1 MNENPYEEL
10 LGSRKRDGKEILSF
24 KPRTMKARTEPSSGK
39 TLSPGV
45 FIKEE
50 SISSSKSTVSPSM
63 FIKEEVTVSPSMFIK
78 EEVIAVEG
86 KSHVVDHCSH
96 IIERKEEKQPVDV
109 LKALET
115 ISLHLLN
122 NKKFSKAMKLMLQL
136 VESSLNQSNSAIFF
150 LHLTFLMRNC
160 PEDRDIAAP
169 AYAQGYRDLI
179 SMYYGKIE
187 FLQKE
192 NFYQLET
199 FYILVCLRASFETDD
214 PFLYNRL
221 CTELKNFIMLISSS
235 TIKSSGGGGGGSSST
250 ESPNNLAI
258 ENTTSNIKSSGSSSS
273 SSTSSTESPNDSAK
287 ENTTSSEDGSY
298 LIAVEREKALLV
310 CLEQSF
316 KIYHWTW
323 AKQPCDSVY
332 TCSAERRL
340 FFTDENRDSL
350 DALTNIKIQ
359 VFIHMNMYMSIS
371 Y

>member
-39 TLSPGV
+39 TLSSDV

-50 SISSSKSTVSPSM
+50 SISSSESTVSPSR
-63 FIKEEVTVSPSMFIK
+63 FIKEEITVSPSVFIK
-78 EEVIAVEG
+78 EEVIPVGE
-86 KSHVVDHCSH
+86 KSHVVDHCKH

-115 ISLHLLN
+115 ISLHLQN
-122 NKKFSKAMKLMLQL
+122 NKKFSKAMRLMLQL

-160 PEDRDIAAP
+160 PEDRDISAP

-187 FLQKE
+187 FLQEE

-221 CTELKNFIMLISSS
+221 CTELKNFIILISSS
-235 TIKSSGGGGGGSSST
+235 TIKSSGGSGSSST
-250 ESPNNLAI
+250 ESSNNLAI
-258 ENTTSNIKSSGSSSS
+258 ENTTREIKSSGGSSSS
-273 SSTSSTESPNDSAK
+273 SSAESPNGTAIED
-287 ENTTSSEDGSY
+287 TTSSEDGTY

-359 VFIHMNMYMSIS
+359 VFIHMNMFMSLS